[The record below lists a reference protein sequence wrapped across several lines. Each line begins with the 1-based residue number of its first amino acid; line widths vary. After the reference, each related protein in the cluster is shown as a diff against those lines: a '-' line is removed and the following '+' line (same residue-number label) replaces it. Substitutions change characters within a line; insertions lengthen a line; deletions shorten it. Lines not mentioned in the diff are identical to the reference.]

1 MFSFSREQG
10 EETGRK
16 MENLLIL
23 MLFGRKGKACLS
35 VYLPVCLSL
44 RYLAALMLRGFSSAL
59 SLSLSLCDSS
69 SLCQQWPLP
78 AVKLPYFP
86 LLLSP
91 SFFHPLQ
98 L

>member
-1 MFSFSREQG
+1 MEEGRRRRGGYVSMFSFSREQG

-59 SLSLSLCDSS
+59 SLSLSLYETRPLSVSS
-69 SLCQQWPLP
+69 GPSLQ
-78 AVKLPYFP
+78 
-86 LLLSP
+86 
-91 SFFHPLQ
+91 
-98 L
+98 